1 MPNAVRDNFLA
12 DLATRFPARR
22 KMSGSQSLFDL
33 GNGCRIYLRYSKVH
47 DGRRTF
53 YGLRKTDLRELEGH
67 RSIICFLWDGQ
78 EQPLLIP
85 YGDFEDVFA
94 ELTPADDGQ
103 FKAQVYFAAD
113 STELYLPG
121 AGRFNVESYFGWSEY
136 VLMSSPEAAVIGSQ
150 LTHWQ
155 VQTLLAAIGSSKGH
169 DIWIPMS
176 DRNRL
181 HSPWSAQVSLHSTL
195 PPVAA
200 PVEDSLSEVDVI
212 WLRRGGG
219 EIVSL
224 FEVEHST
231 PVYSGLL
238 RFNDFHIA
246 VPTMQSK
253 FSIVSNE
260 LRRSLFVRQLNR
272 PTFRASGLTDRCTF
286 LEYVNVYEWWR
297 RLFPEQ
303 SPALPIGPT
312 PESLLP
318 N

>member
-1 MPNAVRDNFLA
+1 MPNAVRDNFLD

-22 KMSGSQSLFDL
+22 KMPGSQSLFDL

-78 EQPLLIP
+78 AQPLLLP

-94 ELTPADDGQ
+94 ELSPADDGQ
-103 FKAQVYFAAD
+103 FKAQIYLGAD

-136 VLMSSPEAAVIGSQ
+136 VALSTPEAAAIGSQ
-150 LTHWQ
+150 LTHSQ

-169 DIWIPMS
+169 DIWIPTN

-181 HSPWSAQVSLHSTL
+181 YTQWSTNVSLHTSL
-195 PPVAA
+195 PPVAI
-200 PVEDSLSEVDVI
+200 PVEASLREVDVI

-238 RFNDFHIA
+238 RFNDFQIA
-246 VPTMQSK
+246 APTMQSK

-297 RLFPEQ
+297 RLCPTELHCE
-303 SPALPIGPT
+303 PAASLPGSSSVT
-312 PESLLP
+312 
-318 N
+318 